1 MATLANIIGITERD
15 AERLRDM
22 GVRTTEQLIEQGSTS
37 AARLHLADQTG
48 IDESKIGQWVHQAD
62 LLRIGGIGPELAH
75 LLCQVG
81 VSTVPK
87 LAYRSTEKLYEDLS
101 AYARR
106 VHKVA
111 ALPSQ
116 IELHGFGVTAKRL
129 PKLVRH

>member
-1 MATLANIIGITERD
+1 MATLASIIGITDRE
-15 AERLRDM
+15 AARLREN

-48 IDESKIGQWVHQAD
+48 IDEAKIGQWVHQAD
-62 LLRIGGIGPELAH
+62 LLRIAGIGPELAH

-101 AYARR
+101 GYARR
-106 VHKVA
+106 VHYVA

-116 IELHGFGVTAKRL
+116 IELHGFGVIAKRL

>member
-1 MATLANIIGITERD
+1 
-15 AERLRDM
+15 ERLRDM

-48 IDESKIGQWVHQAD
+48 TDEAKIGQWVHQAD
-62 LLRIGGIGPELAH
+62 LLRIAGIGPELAH

-87 LAYRSTEKLYEDLS
+87 LAYRSTERLYEDLS
-101 AYARR
+101 VYARR

-116 IELHGFGVTAKRL
+116 IELHGFGVVAKRL

>member
-1 MATLANIIGITERD
+1 MTSLGEIIGI
-15 AERLRDM
+15 APSVVERLRDT
-22 GVRTTEQLIEQGSTS
+22 GVRTTEQLVEVGATS
-37 AARLHLADQTG
+37 SGRMRLADETG
-48 IDESKIGQWVHQAD
+48 LDDETIKLWVHQAD
-62 LLRIGGIGPELAH
+62 LMRVSGIGPELAH

-87 LAYRSTEKLYEDLS
+87 LAYRSTEKLYEELS

-111 ALPSQ
+111 ALPSK
-116 IELHGFGVTAKRL
+116 IELHGFGIVAKHL